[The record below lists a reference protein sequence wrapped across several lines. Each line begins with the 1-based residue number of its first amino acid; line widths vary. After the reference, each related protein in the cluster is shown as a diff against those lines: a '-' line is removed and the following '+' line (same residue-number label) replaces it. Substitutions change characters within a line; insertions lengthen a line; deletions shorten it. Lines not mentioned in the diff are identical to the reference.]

1 MKKIHISTLGCKVN
15 QYESASF
22 QTGFEE
28 RGHHI
33 VTADTESDIVVIN
46 TCTVTGKA
54 GAQSRQELRKALRK
68 NPRAKIIVT
77 GCYSQLESDEIIAMD
92 ELKNRSVSIVGNGDK
107 HLLVDLALQEDAPI
121 SALKNDIAD
130 RKEISHLPVNR
141 FGSRTRAYLR
151 IQDGCNA
158 FCTYCIVPYTRGRS
172 RSLPVQEV
180 LRQAKIFSEQ
190 GYKEI
195 VITGIHVG
203 YYGADLADNIDIS
216 SIMSMLCN
224 STPEIRYRLSSI
236 EPLEISPKI
245 IEVMQ
250 ENSNF
255 MPHLHIPLQSGND
268 EILVRRNR
276 RYATGQF
283 KEKLEYC
290 REKIKDIAIGIDILA
305 GFPGET
311 DIQFNQAYE
320 FVDSLDFT
328 YLHVF
333 PYSKRP
339 GTPAA
344 SYDSQVDKQVKNSR
358 VEKLRELGE
367 IKKKTFYRRY
377 LDSVRPTLVENKRSK
392 NGLLKGFTDNYIPV
406 SFKGEDELKKTV
418 VQIKLEKGDAK
429 GIIGKVV

>member
-22 QTGFEE
+22 ESGFEE

-54 GAQSRQELRKALRK
+54 GAQSRQELRKALRN
-68 NPRAKIIVT
+68 NPHAKIIIT
-77 GCYSQLESDEIIAMD
+77 GCYSQLESEEIIAME

-107 HLLVDLALQEDAPI
+107 HLLVDLALQENVPI

-180 LRQAKIFSEQ
+180 LRQAKIFAEQ

-216 SIMSMLCN
+216 SIMALLC
-224 STPEIRYRLSSI
+224 STTPEIRYRLSSI
-236 EPLEISPKI
+236 EPLEISSKLL
-245 IEVMQ
+245 EVMQ
-250 ENSNF
+250 ENHNF

-268 EILVRRNR
+268 EILLRMSR
-276 RYATGQF
+276 RYSTGQF
-283 KEKLEYC
+283 KEKLAYC
-290 REKIKDIAIGIDILA
+290 RENIKDIAIGIDILA

-311 DIQFNQAYE
+311 EAQFNQAYE

-344 SYDSQVDKQVKNSR
+344 SYDNQVDKQVKNSR
-358 VEKLRELGE
+358 VEKLRGLGE
-367 IKKKTFYRRY
+367 LKKKSFYRRF
-377 LDSVRPTLVENKRSK
+377 LGSVRPTLVENKRLKS
-392 NGLLKGFTDNYIPV
+392 GLLKGFTDNYIPV

-418 VQIKLEKGDAK
+418 VQVKLEKGDAK